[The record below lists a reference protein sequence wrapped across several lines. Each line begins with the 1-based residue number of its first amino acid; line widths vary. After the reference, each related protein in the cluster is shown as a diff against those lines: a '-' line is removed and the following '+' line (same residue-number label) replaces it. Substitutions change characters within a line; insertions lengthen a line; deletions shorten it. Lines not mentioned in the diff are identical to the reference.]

1 MASQFRIPVARPLM
15 PKLEA
20 IAPYL
25 ARIDANRWYSNLGPL
40 CLEFEGRLAR
50 RFGLEPDQVS
60 TLSNATV
67 GLVLALHAAGARPGS
82 HCLVPS
88 WTFSATIH
96 AVLEAGL
103 VPLFADCDVDGLLTP
118 EIARSAL
125 SERGGEIGA
134 VMPVAVYGQPIDPLI
149 WDAFAAETGLP
160 VVLDVAP
167 GYDAARPGRC
177 LSVVSLHATK
187 IIGVGEGGFVMS
199 TDTALVQAVRQRG
212 NFGFRVSRDP
222 EAPGTNAKLSEYAA
236 AIGLAGLD
244 DWQGRRAGFQA
255 VADRYRQGLANL
267 PGARLA
273 SGYGETWL
281 AATCVLETGTDAARL
296 AAALA
301 EAGVETRAWW
311 GRGMHLAT
319 AFKSFPRLG
328 LPITERLAETTLGLP
343 CSLDMPGDDVDAVC
357 NALRDA
363 LIGA

>member
-40 CLEFEGRLAR
+40 CLEFEARLAE
-50 RFGLEPDQVS
+50 RFGLGADQLS
-60 TLSNATV
+60 TISNATV
-67 GLVLALHAAGARPGS
+67 GLVLALQTAGARPGT

-88 WTFSATIH
+88 WTFSASIH
-96 AVLEAGL
+96 AVLGAGL
-103 VPLFADCDVDGLLTP
+103 IPLFADCDGDGLLTP
-118 EIARSAL
+118 EIARRAL
-125 SERGGEIGA
+125 ADRGDDIGA
-134 VMPVAVYGQPIDPLI
+134 VMPVAVYGQPIDPVI
-149 WDAFAAETGLP
+149 WDAFAEETGTP

-167 GYDAARPGRC
+167 GYDAARPARC

-199 TDTALVQAVRQRG
+199 TDAALVQEVRQRG

-222 EAPGTNAKLSEYAA
+222 EFAGTNAKLSEYAA
-236 AIGLAGLD
+236 AVGLAGLD

-255 VADRYRQGLANL
+255 VADRYLEGLANL

-273 SGYGETWL
+273 SGFGETWL
-281 AATCVLETGTDAARL
+281 AASCVLETETDAARL
-296 AAALA
+296 AASLA
-301 EAGVETRAWW
+301 GAGVESRAWW

-319 AFKSFPRLG
+319 AFKTYPRLA
-328 LPITERLAETTLGLP
+328 LPTTERLADSTLGLP
-343 CSLDMPGDDVDAVC
+343 FAMDMPGGDVDAVC
-357 NALRDA
+357 GALRDA

>member
-40 CLEFEGRLAR
+40 CLEFEDRLAR
-50 RFGLEPDQVS
+50 RFGLETDQVS
-60 TLSNATV
+60 TIANATV
-67 GLVLALHAAGARPGS
+67 GLVLALQTAGARPGT

-88 WTFSATIH
+88 WTFSASIH
-96 AVLEAGL
+96 AVLGAGL
-103 VPLFADCDVDGLLTP
+103 IPLFADCDADGLLTP
-118 EIARSAL
+118 EIARRAL
-125 SERGGEIGA
+125 AQSGRDIGA
-134 VMPVAVYGQPIDPLI
+134 VMPVAVYGQPIDPAV
-149 WDAFAAETGLP
+149 WDAFAEETGVP

-187 IIGVGEGGFVMS
+187 IIGVGEGGFVVS
-199 TDTALVQAVRQRG
+199 TDTARVQEVRQRG

-222 EAPGTNAKLSEYAA
+222 EFAGTNGKLSEYAA
-236 AIGLAGLD
+236 AVGLAGLD

-255 VADRYRQGLANL
+255 AADRYRAGLARL

-273 SGYGETWL
+273 RGFGETWL
-281 AATCVLETGTDAARL
+281 AACCVLETEADAGRL
-296 AAALA
+296 ATAMAA
-301 EAGVETRAWW
+301 AGVETRAWW
-311 GRGMHLAT
+311 GRGMHLTT
-319 AFKSFPRLG
+319 AFKDCPRLD
-328 LPITERLAETTLGLP
+328 LPMTERLAGSTLGLP
-343 CSLDMPGDDVDAVC
+343 FALDMTMADVDVVC
-357 NALRDA
+357 EALRDA